1 MLVALHPLAVALVV
15 VLVIAPS
22 GAAAQWQPTGAL
34 ASVLVV
40 DDCNETGGDVMV
52 SRLDPP
58 TIYVCPTVVRL
69 VRRDHPGAEHFFLVH
84 EFGHI
89 ALQTTDEAAAD
100 CWAAHELAGVRN
112 GRRAIDAAI
121 ALFRARA
128 DDDGRRYGSPRE
140 RAERIRRC
148 AEEAQP

>member
-1 MLVALHPLAVALVV
+1 MPVAPHSLVV
-15 VLVIAPS
+15 VLVVVLVVASS
-22 GAAAQWQPTGAL
+22 GAAAQWRPTGPL

-40 DDCNETGGDVMV
+40 DDCNETGGDVMA

-69 VRRDHPGAEHFFLVH
+69 VRKDHPGAEHFFLVH

-89 ALQTTDEAAAD
+89 ALQTTDEGAAD

-128 DDDGRRYGSPRE
+128 EDDSRRYGSPRE

-148 AEEAQP
+148 AEEAMP

>member
-1 MLVALHPLAVALVV
+1 MTLPPPALVLAILVGLSLPARAVAQWR
-15 VLVIAPS
+15 PS
-22 GAAAQWQPTGAL
+22 GPL

-58 TIYVCPTVVRL
+58 TVYVCPRVVKL
-69 VRRDHPGAEHFFLVH
+69 VRKQHPGAENFFFVH

-89 ALQTTDEAAAD
+89 ALQTSDEALAD
-100 CWAAHELAGVRN
+100 CWAAHELAAVRG
-112 GRRAIDAAI
+112 GRRTLDAAI
-121 ALFRARA
+121 ALFRSRA
-128 DDDGRRYGSPRE
+128 DDTSQHHGSAQE

-148 AEEAQP
+148 AAEALP

>member
-1 MLVALHPLAVALVV
+1 MTLRPLALVLAVIVVA
-15 VLVIAPS
+15 APF
-22 GAAAQWQPTGAL
+22 GAAAQWRPTGPL

-40 DDCNETGGDVMV
+40 DDCNETAGDVMA

-58 TIYVCPTVVRL
+58 TVYVCPRVVSL
-69 VRRDHPGAEHFFLVH
+69 VRKDHPGAEQFFLVH
-84 EFGHI
+84 EFGHL
-89 ALQTTDEAAAD
+89 ALQTSDEAMAD
-100 CWAAHELAGVRN
+100 CWAAHELAAVPG

-128 DDDGRRYGSPRE
+128 DDSSRRYGSGQD

-148 AEEAQP
+148 AEEAPS

>member
-1 MLVALHPLAVALVV
+1 MTLRPLAFGLAAVLAATPVAV
-15 VLVIAPS
+15 
-22 GAAAQWQPTGAL
+22 AAQWRPTGRL

-52 SRLDPP
+52 SRLDPA
-58 TIYVCPTVVRL
+58 TVYVCPTVVRL
-69 VRRDHPGAEHFFLVH
+69 VRKHHPGAEHFFFVH

-89 ALQTTDEAAAD
+89 ALQTSDEAAAD
-100 CWAAHELAGVRN
+100 CWAARELASVRN
-112 GRRAIDAAI
+112 GRRALDAAI

-128 DDDGRRYGSPRE
+128 RDESQRYGSPQE

-148 AEEAQP
+148 AEEGVQ

>member
-1 MLVALHPLAVALVV
+1 MTIHPPAFVLVV
-15 VLVIAPS
+15 VLAVAPAS
-22 GAAAQWQPTGAL
+22 AAAQWRPTGQL

-58 TIYVCPTVVRL
+58 TVYICPAVVKL
-69 VRRDHPGAEHFFLVH
+69 VRMQHPGAEHFFFVH
-84 EFGHI
+84 EFGHV
-89 ALQTTDEAAAD
+89 ALQTSDEAMAD
-100 CWAAHELAGVRN
+100 CWAARELVALRH
-112 GRRAIDAAI
+112 GRRSLDAAI

-128 DDDGRRYGSPRE
+128 EDRSQRYGSPQD

-148 AEEAQP
+148 AADALP

>member
-1 MLVALHPLAVALVV
+1 MTVRPLGLALAAVVALTPVAV
-15 VLVIAPS
+15 S
-22 GAAAQWQPTGAL
+22 AQWRPTGRL

-58 TIYVCPTVVRL
+58 TVYVCPTVVRL
-69 VRRDHPGAEHFFLVH
+69 VRKHHPGAEHFFFVH

-89 ALQTTDEAAAD
+89 ALQTSDEASAD
-100 CWAAHELAGVRN
+100 CWAARELASVRN
-112 GRRAIDAAI
+112 GRRVLDAAI

-128 DDDGRRYGSPRE
+128 DDESRGYGSARE

-148 AEEAQP
+148 AEEAAP